1 MKKIFMAIL
10 TIASLAA
17 QAQKNVFLEAAFWK
31 DKPDVTAVKDAI
43 EQGNN
48 PSQMNPMSFDPVV
61 MAINNDA
68 PAESIIYLL
77 SQKGNDLNK
86 LTHDS
91 RTYVFWAASR
101 GNVAVVEYLLK
112 NGAKL
117 DTQDSHG
124 YSPLTFAAT
133 AGQQNTAIYDL
144 FIKSGEKLKT
154 DLNHDGANALLIAVP
169 NDPELKLTE
178 YFISKGLDLNSKDA
192 AGNTAVNYAAKGGN
206 IELMKK
212 LIAKGVKYNDNAM
225 ILAAQGTRRD
235 ANGMEVYKFLESLN
249 IKPTAVGTNGEN
261 VLSYIVKRPKQ
272 QEIISYFL
280 SKGVDVNQ
288 ADKDGNTAFIVAA
301 ASNRDLPTIELLAKS
316 VKNINQLNAQGV
328 SALAM
333 AVRGNSAEVVAFL
346 LSKGANFSVEDKNG
360 ENLAAYLIQ
369 GYNPQRVA
377 DFEAKLKVLT
387 DKGFDLKAIQKNG
400 NTLYHLAL
408 TKNDISLLKR
418 IEPLKIDVNIQNK
431 EGYTAL
437 HKAAMTAKKT
447 DILEYLVSIGAKKEL
462 KTNFEETPYDLA
474 KENEFLTKNNVSVDF
489 LK

>member
-1 MKKIFMAIL
+1 MKKIFIAIL

-17 QAQKNVFLEAAFWK
+17 QAQKNVFLEAPFWK
-31 DKPDVTAVKDAI
+31 DKPDVTAVKAAI

-61 MAINNDA
+61 MAINNEA
-68 PAESIIYLL
+68 PSESIIYLL
-77 SQKGNDLNK
+77 GQKGNDLNK

-101 GNVAVVEYLLK
+101 GNVPVIEYLLK

-117 DTQDSHG
+117 DVQDSHG
-124 YSPLTFAAT
+124 FTPLTFAAT
-133 AGQQNTAIYDL
+133 SGQQNTAIYDL
-144 FIKSGEKLKT
+144 FIKNGAKLKT

-169 NDPELKLTE
+169 SDPELKLTD

-206 IELMKK
+206 IELIKK

-235 ANGMEVYKFLESLN
+235 ANGLEFYKFLETLK
-249 IKPTAVGTNGEN
+249 IKPTATGSNGEN
-261 VLSYIVKRPKQ
+261 VLAYIVKRPKQ
-272 QEIISYFL
+272 EEIISYFV

-288 ADKDGNTAFIVAA
+288 TDKDGNTAFMVAA
-301 ASNRDLPTIELLAKS
+301 GANRDLATLELLSKNL
-316 VKNINQLNAQGV
+316 KNINQVNKQGI

-333 AVRGNSAEVVAFL
+333 AVRGNSAEAVQFL
-346 LSKGANFSVEDKNG
+346 LSKGADINVVDKNG
-360 ENLAAYLIQ
+360 ENLAAYLVQ
-369 GYNPQRVA
+369 AYNPQRAA
-377 DFEAKLKVLT
+377 DFESKLKLLNE
-387 DKGFDLKAIQKNG
+387 KGFDLKAIQQNG
-400 NTLYHLAL
+400 NSIYHLAL
-408 TKNDISLLKR
+408 AKNDLTLLKR
-418 IEPLKIDVNIQNK
+418 LEPLKVDVNIQNK

-447 DILEYLVSIGAKKEL
+447 DILEYLVSLGAKKDV